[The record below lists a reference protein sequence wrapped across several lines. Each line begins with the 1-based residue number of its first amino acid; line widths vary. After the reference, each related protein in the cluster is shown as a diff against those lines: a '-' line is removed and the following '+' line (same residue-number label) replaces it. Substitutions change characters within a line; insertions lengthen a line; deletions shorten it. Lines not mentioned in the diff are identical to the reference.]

1 MIFIISEVLW
11 RLHHILMVILFV
23 LAIYRITIS
32 RITVKKSL
40 LLVAILPLTIII
52 FFAKSINRPME
63 INEMEWFWI
72 ELTAGAFWAV
82 FVLLGYIYI
91 FYFAIELLKNL
102 SNKDNH
108 KRETIKN

>member
-23 LAIYRITIS
+23 LAVYRITIS
-32 RITVKKSL
+32 PIMVKKSL

-52 FFAKSINRPME
+52 FFAKALNRPME
-63 INEMEWFWI
+63 ISELKWLWI
-72 ELTAGAFWAV
+72 ELTAGAYWAV

-91 FYFAIELLKNL
+91 FYFIIDLIKKF
-102 SNKDNH
+102 SIKDNP